1 MNLGGYFPSNRLPL
15 RVLAGSWCLIAVVLV
30 YAYNSTLISY
40 VSLPTHQP
48 IVNTFEDLAASKTL
62 RVTTQRGSLSA
73 EIILN
78 SKSGALKTL
87 GDSLRRHPEDLL
99 LTLPGQF
106 DRILHSGCCAY
117 VEVRRLGELL
127 VHKSMLEHQGQCKL
141 TIGKNLDYTQVW
153 SFGVAKNFPYLSNIN
168 MGIQLMRQSG
178 LITRIGK
185 TYLKPIDK
193 CLAREA
199 GHNKPNKISQLTLS
213 DLADVFTMIFGLG
226 CLLSA
231 LAFLL
236 EMLMSSIGFRVAN
249 GAEPGIIII

>member
-1 MNLGGYFPSNRLPL
+1 
-15 RVLAGSWCLIAVVLV
+15 
-30 YAYNSTLISY
+30 
-40 VSLPTHQP
+40 
-48 IVNTFEDLAASKTL
+48 
-62 RVTTQRGSLSA
+62 
-73 EIILN
+73 
-78 SKSGALKTL
+78 
-87 GDSLRRHPEDLL
+87 
-99 LTLPGQF
+99 
-106 DRILHSGCCAY
+106 
-117 VEVRRLGELL
+117 
-127 VHKSMLEHQGQCKL
+127 
-141 TIGKNLDYTQVW
+141 
-153 SFGVAKNFPYLSNIN
+153 
-168 MGIQLMRQSG
+168 MRQSG

-199 GHNKPNKISQLTLS
+199 GHKPNKISQLTLS